1 MDAYQIDIDS
11 DSDDELGLRVPN
23 TGLSQQDAV
32 QLQFDQDLT
41 DAKEKQRQ
49 MGARK
54 AALTGHGNS
63 EPNDEAKKNRA
74 TDYGR
79 FVKERCAN
87 WNFTTFEGR
96 NFLHYLAYKDS
107 RRDPPPKWLIQTAIA
122 SRPELMC
129 AMDSK
134 KRTPLTGGQCLDNLN
149 NKAQIATLTMSPAAI
164 VERNVLFCHNA
175 VNLLNVDRSKSFWGY
190 LRTECQAH
198 DHGHDREI
206 TCLHAALT
214 ANFYYGKF
222 DRKKFITR
230 MISLVPEEMFTV
242 VDSRGRTPLHLAV
255 QYENCTASQVDIVEQ
270 LLDRG
275 PQALDIEI
283 QTPGSK
289 YPLSI
294 YQFHEESKRNAKYE
308 ARDTSSRG
316 DQDRRRHQMKSVP
329 DAPKNELKEAGNRG
343 KFQPM
348 DPPPRPFP
356 KDKAEANISLTRRS
370 SGLLSGYE
378 NHETTRVST
387 DVDMQLASSYQV
399 GLPPKGAPQVT
410 DGIDVGEAERK
421 EEQERSDAARE
432 ISEKLKLLCLRSRRP
447 DQVSRILR
455 IPGNKK
461 GLYGL
466 KISQMAGS

>member
-11 DSDDELGLRVPN
+11 DSDDELDLRVHN
-23 TGLSQQDAV
+23 TNLTQQDAV
-32 QLQFDQDLT
+32 QLQFDEDLA
-41 DAKEKQRQ
+41 DAKKKNEQMSEK
-49 MGARK
+49 K
-54 AALTGHGNS
+54 AALTGNGKAES
-63 EPNDEAKKNRA
+63 NDEAKKSRA
-74 TDYGR
+74 TDYGK

-87 WNFTTFEGR
+87 WNSTTSEGR
-96 NFLHYLAYKDS
+96 NFLHHMAYKDY
-107 RRDPPPKWLIQTAIA
+107 RREPPPKWLIQTAIA

-134 KRTPLTGGQCLDNLN
+134 KRTPLTGRQYLNDLDN
-149 NKAQIATLTMSPAAI
+149 KAHVVILTMFAAAI

-190 LRTECQAH
+190 LRTECEAH

-214 ANFYYGKF
+214 ANFNYGKF

-255 QYENCTASQVDIVEQ
+255 QYENCTASQVDVVEQ
-270 LLDRG
+270 LLERG

-289 YPLSI
+289 HPLSI
-294 YQFHEESKRNAKYE
+294 YQYHEESRKAKCE
-308 ARDTSSRG
+308 AKNTSTRG

-329 DAPKNELKEAGNRG
+329 DAPKAELKETGNWG
-343 KFQPM
+343 KLQPM

-356 KDKAEANISLTRRS
+356 KDKPEANTSLTRRS
-370 SGLLSGYE
+370 SGLISGYE
-378 NHETTRVST
+378 NHETTRMTT
-387 DVDMQLASSYQV
+387 DADLQLASSYKL
-399 GLPPKGAPQVT
+399 GLPPRGAPQVL
-410 DGIDVGEAERK
+410 DGIDVGETEKK

-455 IPGNKK
+455 IPGNKR
-461 GLYGL
+461 GPYSL
-466 KISQMAGS
+466 KVCQMADF